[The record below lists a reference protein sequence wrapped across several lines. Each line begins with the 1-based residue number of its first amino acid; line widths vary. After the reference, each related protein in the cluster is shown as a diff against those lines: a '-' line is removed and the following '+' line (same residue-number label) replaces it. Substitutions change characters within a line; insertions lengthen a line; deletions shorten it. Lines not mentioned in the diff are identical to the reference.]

1 MSLLASSPRP
11 ATSAPTPEALENVQ
25 PEHGWMSHIALYRET
40 GQPEGEA
47 FPGSGGSLYHSSR
60 SLLPPSPM
68 VEYQPNSAYV
78 SARSATSAGLV
89 SAAQESLYSSL
100 ATPTA
105 RVPEAKAVPNRPEQL
120 EVVKPLIDGNK

>member
-1 MSLLASSPRP
+1 
-11 ATSAPTPEALENVQ
+11 
-25 PEHGWMSHIALYRET
+25 MSHIAFYKEP
-40 GQPEGEA
+40 GHPEGEA
-47 FPGSGGSLYHSSR
+47 FPGSGSLYHSNR
-60 SLLPPSPM
+60 SLLPSSPM

-105 RVPEAKAVPNRPEQL
+105 RVQEEKVVPHRPEEL
-120 EVVKPLIDGNK
+120 EVVKPLRELTK